1 MATMIKHA
9 FAVIMALAMLLY
21 FSSFAEEM
29 VEEASEEPE
38 VISECIEEYVQELTT
53 IDLEDL
59 ISDEHDTSPAREAES
74 FDIDNSIAV
83 ETELGSASELSNRH
97 MTISGNEKVSLR
109 VGDTLE
115 IDVAAFAVTSWSSS
129 KKKVASVAYNGTT
142 ASVTAISP
150 GTAKLTAKLSNR
162 KKLTVAVTVVDP
174 YIPTGISFSRGSL
187 TIATGST
194 YDLSKDIVLEPES
207 AHTTFT
213 WKSSKSSIAKV
224 DKNGLLSAKKA
235 GTTMVT
241 VTTKNKLKAT
251 LPVTVQANRVDGLNA
266 KPTKADCSSV
276 SGSWSLRPIS
286 VEITAKGEIECE
298 FFLLNGTDQK
308 SSQIQNLNLSIA
320 VGTPSH
326 IIAQKRFS
334 MVKVSCSKR
343 SSKPFKVTFPAS
355 SRRESNVF
363 LPDYSGATYFDFI
376 DDGYPSLKTKKGN
389 FNYTPTVFPEDT
401 REPERWISLDHEAI
415 EIEVGKTFTLKAS
428 VIPDGSS
435 SHSIVWKSSDNSIAT
450 VRNGQVNAR
459 AEGTADIIAELAD
472 GSGAMASCRVN
483 VTKRSS
489 TYVPVEGISLSYPAL
504 TVFEGQSITLQAD
517 ILPVNATNR
526 ELIWFSSDTG
536 VATVNK
542 GIVQGIREGEM
553 TITAYAA
560 DNTQIHAQLDM
571 NVKPENNPRP
581 IEPPFIAFPES
592 SGNSISISWIR
603 ISDVVG
609 YRLYYRR
616 STDQAWSHRDF
627 DGSAHRGT
635 INDLNYDTEY
645 IMSVTA
651 ILSNGSE
658 TGFSN
663 QEKVRT
669 EQNPNGE
676 TDKPWFHS
684 ITPSGDCVR
693 IEWEPVSG
701 ATRYDVYYRLDG
713 MLVSGFVRIADPAQT
728 SCVVS
733 GLNRDASYGFRVIP
747 YFGNTQGK
755 QSDEIFVK
763 TQRTGTEVLGASIIL
778 KSIDLAEGDICPLDI
793 LTQPA
798 EARYRS
804 CYWYSYDTSIAT
816 VNNSGVVTGISNG
829 TTTIGVSVTALSG
842 WTCEA
847 SCKVTVK
854 AATYRALL
862 IGECTFSGKND
873 LPGAKDEV
881 AKLKKM
887 LTSRRGPNGGS
898 WKIETRI
905 DRTAD
910 QIHQDIRN
918 ALGSAS
924 ECDTS
929 LFFISCH
936 GSTNGSYDNP
946 LASSL
951 SCYKGESI
959 IKPSELAKWLSEV
972 PGKVIVIIS
981 SCGSGGF
988 IAENPAIPK
997 SGDRML
1003 AEAAQA
1009 FDPATFNKAI
1019 ERAFIGYDTE
1029 SFEIFSKAGDLRD
1042 VRTSQSR
1049 ENKFYVLTA
1058 SRFQETAFLGR
1069 LVGWLTD
1076 GVGTSG
1082 SMPADVQYAGNR
1094 DGLLTLHEIYT
1105 YISKEGDN
1113 TPILS
1118 SEDKKYHYQHVCCY
1132 PQNSSFVLFRK

>member
-1 MATMIKHA
+1 MNI
-9 FAVIMALAMLLY
+9 IMKRTFSIIISIIMLAPMLSY
-21 FSSFAEEM
+21 AEEITES
-29 VEEASEEPE
+29 VPEDLE
-38 VISECIEEYVQELTT
+38 VISECIEEYVQELPS

-59 ISDEHDTSPAREAES
+59 ITKENDTSSAREAGM
-74 FDIDNSIAV
+74 FDLENSIAV
-83 ETELGSASELSNRH
+83 ETELGSTLELSNRH

-115 IDVAAFAVTSWSSS
+115 IDVADFVVISWSSS
-129 KKKVASVAYNGTT
+129 KKKIASVTYNGAT
-142 ASVTAISP
+142 ASVIAVSP

-162 KKLTVAVTVVDP
+162 KKLTVAVTVIDP
-174 YIPTGISFSRGSL
+174 YVPTGISFEMGSL
-187 TIATGST
+187 TIAIGST
-194 YDLSKDIVLEPES
+194 HDLSKDIVLEPES

-241 VTTKNKLKAT
+241 VTTKNKLKVT
-251 LPVTVQANRVDGLNA
+251 LPITVQANRVDGLNA
-266 KPTKADCSSV
+266 KPTKVDCTSV

-286 VEITAKGEIECE
+286 VEMTAKGEIECE

-308 SSQIQNLNLSIA
+308 SSEIHNLNLSLA
-320 VGTPSH
+320 VGTH
-326 IIAQKRFS
+326 DHVIAQKRFS
-334 MVKVSCSKR
+334 TVKVSCSKH

-363 LPDYSGATYFDFI
+363 LPDYSDVIYFDFI
-376 DDGYPSLKTKKGN
+376 DDGYPSLKTKKVN
-389 FNYTPTVFPEDT
+389 FDYTPTVFPKDT
-401 REPERWISLDHEAI
+401 REAERWISLDHEAI
-415 EIEVGKTFTLKAS
+415 EIEEGKTFTLRVS
-428 VIPDGSS
+428 VSPDGSS
-435 SHSIVWKSSDNSIAT
+435 SHSIVWKSSDNSIVT

-504 TVFEGQSITLQAD
+504 TVLKGQSITLQAD

-536 VATVNK
+536 VATVNN
-542 GIVQGIREGEM
+542 GIVQGIREGEV

-627 DGSAHRGT
+627 DGTAHRGT

-669 EQNPNGE
+669 EQKPNSE

-701 ATRYDVYYRLDG
+701 ATRYEVYYRLESV
-713 MLVSGFVRIADPAQT
+713 LVSSFVRIADPAQT

-733 GLNRDASYGFRVIP
+733 GLNRDTSYGFRVIP
-747 YFGNTQGK
+747 YFENTQGK

-763 TQRTGTEVLGASIIL
+763 TQRTGTEVLGASIAL
-778 KSIDLAEGDICPLDI
+778 KSIDLAEGDICLLDI

-804 CYWYSYDTSIAT
+804 CYWYSNDTSVAT

-829 TTTIGVSVTALSG
+829 TTTIRVSVTSVSG
-842 WTCEA
+842 SVYES

-862 IGECTFSGKND
+862 IGECTFSGKDD
-873 LPGAKDEV
+873 LPGVKDEV

-887 LTSRRGPNGGS
+887 LSARRGPNGGK
-898 WKIETRI
+898 WNVETRI
-905 DRTAD
+905 DRTAVE
-910 QIHQDIRN
+910 IRQDIRN
-918 ALGSAS
+918 VLGSAS

-936 GSTNGSYDNP
+936 GDTHRSYDDPNASY
-946 LASSL
+946 LA
-951 SCYKGESI
+951 CYKNESG
-959 IKPSELAKWLSEV
+959 IKPSGLAGWLSEV

-981 SCGSGGF
+981 ACGSGGF
-988 IAENPAIPK
+988 IAEDPAIAR
-997 SGDRML
+997 SGERLL
-1003 AEAAQA
+1003 AVPASS
-1009 FDPATFNKAI
+1009 FDPEKFNSSI
-1019 ERAFIGYDTE
+1019 EGAFGECDVGDDRRLFT
-1029 SFEIFSKAGDLRD
+1029 GDLRS

-1058 SRFQETAFLGR
+1058 ARFQETAFMGK

-1082 SMPADVQYAGNR
+1082 NMPADVQYAGNR

-1105 YISKEGDN
+1105 YISKMGDN

-1118 SEDKKYHYQHVCCY
+1118 SADNKYHYQHVCCY